1 MVSFQFK
8 SPNKNTCRE
17 AVEEEEVEE
26 VVVVVLSI
34 EVRRCVEYSSCSCRC
49 SVNCCLLFTTDSR
62 CDVAIVI
69 QGSVVELA
77 LELALELVLELAL
90 ELVLE
95 LALVRSFG
103 DTWQESSP
111 RAML

>member
-17 AVEEEEVEE
+17 VVEEEEEEEEPEEVEVEEEEEE
-26 VVVVVLSI
+26 VVVVVLLSI

-49 SVNCCLLFTTDSR
+49 SVYCCLLFTTDSR

-69 QGSVVELA
+69 QGVVVELA
-77 LELALELVLELAL
+77 LELELLG
-90 ELVLE
+90 
-95 LALVRSFG
+95 SFG